1 MEEITFSALAPRRG
15 TRPLLSPWSDIGT
28 SAMSG
33 GAFNWGSLWSGV
45 KSFGSS
51 LKNLGVKT
59 WNSSAAQALKTKLKE
74 SKVQDKIIE
83 GINAGV
89 HGALDIARQELEKKI
104 ASKLDQPL
112 PVPDVEV
119 EEPQV
124 PDEIVP
130 SAPPLPAKR
139 PSEKRPIDEEEIV
152 ISTEEP
158 PSYDSL
164 FPDKSPP
171 PPLVATP
178 VPAPRKPIPPPRKT
192 PVPPP
197 RKLPTTR
204 PHPSMVTP
212 VLPPASEI
220 MTLEEPA
227 PRPLGPLRKPTVV
240 SSRNNWQNTLN
251 SIVGL
256 GVRAVKRRRCY

>member
-15 TRPLLSPWSDIGT
+15 TRPMLSPWSDIGT

-33 GAFNWGSLWSGV
+33 GAFNWGSLWSGL
-45 KSFGSS
+45 KSFGSTV
-51 LKNLGVKT
+51 KNFGVKT
-59 WNSSAAQALKTKLKE
+59 WNSSAAQALKDKLKDT
-74 SKVQDKIIE
+74 KVQEKIID

-89 HGALDIARQELEKKI
+89 HGALDIARQEMEKKI
-104 ASKLDQPL
+104 AAKLDRPI
-112 PVPDVEV
+112 PIPEVEV
-119 EEPQV
+119 E
-124 PDEIVP
+124 P
-130 SAPPLPAKR
+130 SAPPEETIAPPLPPKAPLSPPPLPPK
-139 PSEKRPIDEEEIV
+139 KRPIEEVEDLV

-178 VPAPRKPIPPPRKT
+178 VPAIPPRK
-192 PVPPP
+192 V
-197 RKLPTTR
+197 PTTR

-212 VLPPASEI
+212 VMPPPSAGEV
-220 MTLEEPA
+220 TLEEA
-227 PRPLGPLRKPTVV
+227 RPLGPLRKPVTYRP
-240 SSRNNWQNTLN
+240 SRSNWQSTLN

-256 GVRAVKRRRCY
+256 GVNAVKRRRCYY